1 MQNINTMSISS
12 YASNMLRGTCT
23 HSVTLK
29 KGEDL
34 FTGIYNGLSY
44 WGRVEDY
51 DGNFVEDLGVSQYS
65 DDDCTYSFSVEDFRI
80 EGGYE
85 IIYD

>member
-1 MQNINTMSISS
+1 MSISS
-12 YASNMLRGTCT
+12 YASHALRGTCT

-29 KGEDL
+29 KGKEL

-44 WGRVEDY
+44 WGRVEDH
-51 DGNFVEDLGVSQYS
+51 DGKFVEDLGVWQHS
-65 DDDCTYSFSVEDFRI
+65 DPEDDYYPNFCIEDFRI
-80 EGGYE
+80 EGEYE